1 MAYQIVWDELAVEDI
16 RSIETIIRQRIIK
29 KIRSIEEH
37 PFTFVDHLTG
47 FPLFKLRVGDYRAV
61 LDINH
66 KTNKITIL
74 LVGHRSKVYDQLQRR
89 ISSG

>member
-1 MAYQIVWDELAVEDI
+1 MVYQIVWDEPAVEDI
-16 RSIETIIRQRIIK
+16 RRIETTSRQRVIK

-37 PFTFVDHLTG
+37 PFRFVDRLTG

-66 KTNKITIL
+66 NTDKIIVI
-74 LVGHRSKVYDQLQRR
+74 LVGHRSKVYDKLQRR
-89 ISSG
+89 LSSR